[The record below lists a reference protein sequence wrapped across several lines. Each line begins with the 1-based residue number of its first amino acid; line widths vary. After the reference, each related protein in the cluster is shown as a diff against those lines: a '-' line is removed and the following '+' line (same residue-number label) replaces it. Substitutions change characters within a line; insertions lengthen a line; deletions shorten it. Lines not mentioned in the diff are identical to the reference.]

1 MYELAWRSPQFDG
14 RLGACHAL
22 DLPIVFGTLDTPS
35 GRAFTGDSPPRAL
48 AEDIGPLGDLTAAL
62 LPENA
67 TGRASLVSREEG
79 TIAGALCVNE
89 TYAQL
94 DGEVK
99 LIHYGAALVEKN
111 VRPLRFTAIGQ
122 RLLGLA
128 RTVLPQVAEAGRDV
142 ARLAQ
147 GHAGPL
153 RVAVQCH
160 NCFDWLMPAMDAYR
174 TLWPEVELDIISG
187 FLKDPL
193 PLLDQG
199 EAELAI
205 IHDPQEEQPNIVFS
219 PLFRYESVALMSPR
233 HRLAAKPYLDAKD
246 FADETLITYPVPDE
260 MLDVMKHCL
269 MPANVNPKRRTA
281 ELTVAILQLV
291 ASGRGIAALPSWTV
305 GNYIERGYVVSRPI
319 GQSGLRCELYAA
331 TTRAAPSA
339 KTPALG
345 VLVKAMSPTA

>member
-1 MYELAWRSPQFDG
+1 MSSTALEIRHLETLLALSECG
-14 RLGACHAL
+14 SLSKAAARLFLTQSAL
-22 DLPIVFGTLDTPS
+22 SHQLK
-35 GRAFTGDSPPRAL
+35 AL
-48 AEDIGPLGDLTAAL
+48 E
-62 LPENA
+62 
-67 TGRASLVSREEG
+67 S
-79 TIAGALCVNE
+79 
-89 TYAQL
+89 
-94 DGEVK
+94 
-99 LIHYGAALVEKN
+99 HYGAALVEKN
-111 VRPLRFTAIGQ
+111 VRPLRFTAIGN
-122 RLLGLA
+122 RLLALA
-128 RTVLPQVAEAGRDV
+128 RVVLPQIAEAGRDV

-187 FLKDPL
+187 FVVDPL
-193 PLLDQG
+193 PLLDHG

-205 IHDPQEEQPNIVFS
+205 IHDRHDAHPDVAFS

-233 HRLAAKPYLDAKD
+233 HRLAAKPWLEAAD
-246 FADETLITYPVPDE
+246 FAAETLITYPVPDE

-269 MPANVNPKRRTA
+269 TPANINPKRRTA

-319 GQSGLRCELYAA
+319 GASGLRCELYAA
-331 TTRAAPSA
+331 TTSAGAEAAYIREFIALTRAQSLTELAGVSA
-339 KTPALG
+339 L
-345 VLVKAMSPTA
+345 